1 MALISNEEKQ
11 EKIILAG
18 VESPENY
25 RTFKASFNELGH
37 LAEVAGGMVV
47 DTIVQ
52 NREKIDSKT
61 ILGKGKIKELQQ
73 LIEMNDATTVI
84 FNERLTPRQLIILEN
99 TLQVKVLDRMQL
111 ILDIFSL
118 RAKSREGQ
126 LQVELAQLKYLMPRL
141 VGSNIGLSR
150 QAGGIGGRGPGEK
163 KLETDRRNLQTRM
176 LQINNELKIVERK
189 RELNRAERIDSGVY
203 KIGLVG
209 YTNAGKSTIFEQLTD
224 TATLVQD
231 QLFATLDPLSKKMKF
246 ENGFEAV
253 LTDTVG
259 FIQDLPT
266 ELIDAFKST
275 LEESKYSDLLLHIV
289 DISDPDY
296 QLHEET
302 VLTILKELK
311 MSDIQMIT
319 IYNKKD
325 LNPAFNA
332 NTFNSLIVSGKSS
345 SDIAKIQQKILEVI
359 SQNFS
364 PFSIQLPISENYR
377 VYALKKE
384 LIVVA
389 ETYDETHQQIILNGF
404 VSQAKAWIIAD
415 IEEGTS

>member
-1 MALISNEEKQ
+1 MALISNQEKQ
-11 EKIILAG
+11 ERVIIAG
-18 VESPENY
+18 VETPQNY
-25 RTFKASFNELGH
+25 RTFNASFKELSH

-47 DTIVQ
+47 EAITQ
-52 NREKIDSKT
+52 SREKIDSKT
-61 ILGKGKIKELQQ
+61 ILGKGKIEELQQ
-73 LIEMNDATTVI
+73 LIELNDATTVI
-84 FNERLTPRQLIILEN
+84 FNERLTPRQLIILEK
-99 TLQVKVLDRMQL
+99 TLETKVLDRMQL

-141 VGSNIGLSR
+141 IGSNSGLSR
-150 QAGGIGGRGPGEK
+150 QAGGIGSRGPGEK
-163 KLETDRRNLQTRM
+163 KLETDRRNLQSRM

-189 RELNRAERIDSGVY
+189 RALNRAERLDSAIY

-209 YTNAGKSTIFEQLTD
+209 YTNAGKSTIFEQLTN
-224 TATLVQD
+224 TTTLVQN

-246 ENGFEAV
+246 ENGFEAI

-296 QLHEET
+296 QLHEAI

-311 MSDIQMIT
+311 MSDIPLIT

-325 LNPAFNA
+325 LNPSFNES
-332 NTFNSLIVSGKSS
+332 TFNSLVISS
-345 SDIAKIQQKILEVI
+345 KLPSDISKIQQKILELI
-359 SQNFS
+359 AQDFS
-364 PFSIQLPISENYR
+364 SFSIKLPISENYR
-377 VYALKKE
+377 VFELKKE
-384 LIVVA
+384 LIVVS
-389 ETYDETHQQIILNGF
+389 ETYDEAHQQIVLNGF
-404 VSQAKAWIIAD
+404 VNQSKAWLIA
-415 IEEGTS
+415 EFQTYSG